1 MNPIQNKLF
10 SITAVTLILSA
21 CATNSGRLSESHDD
35 ASSNLSK
42 GTNLSISSDQRQV
55 QQYGVTRSKI
65 LMKSGAEFLVAGELE
80 KAQQVF
86 NTALKF
92 DAKSAPLHFLNALT
106 YHMSYLKGDADSLAL
121 AESGYRAALMNDP
134 SMEMAYL
141 QLGRLFIVAKDYTR
155 GKQAMALA
163 VDSDDHSMDA
173 LYGLAQAAFFDGDL
187 ATSFWAVSE
196 LERLHW
202 HSPQLYRLKA
212 MQAAIAQQPERARS
226 LAGDYATASSDQ
238 ADVKYLFGRVDR
250 LLSSKVAFRPDPQSV
265 LLAQLAPDT
274 EAKKIA
280 SNPKETETSSKS
292 KAWFS
297 CDPNPGIPMPLPA
310 AQPITPITLTDES
323 MFAPTLPA
331 PCVGVR
337 PQMAMFEVTMIKT
350 MESSNKAFGINLL
363 DGLSAV
369 LTSKSTS
376 TFTNSTGVAE
386 TVRSRSSELINS
398 AAGQATSALRYSL
411 NIANAAFTK
420 NQVISHPTIAAVDR
434 VPAIFFSGA
443 NITLGVA
450 GTGTG
455 TSTTVEKPIG
465 VSLSITPTFVDSNTV
480 LVSMRATR
488 SFIDANSAN
497 HPSVLLQ
504 QTRNSISA
512 SAMLNFGETYVLSG
526 LVEKS
531 ADFGASGT
539 PVLQDIPVLQYL
551 FKHSAKA
558 EFSRQILTLITVRKL
573 VDASP
578 DEERKQLK
586 AGDIST
592 HQMSQKV
599 ADFFRLGADK
609 TAIDE
614 VLAGIRGVDQSYR
627 KYLRG
632 RDFHMEDSGEESRL
646 KSILDSLKE
655 AAYF

>member
-1 MNPIQNKLF
+1 MA
-10 SITAVTLILSA
+10 SSA
-21 CATNSGRLSESHDD
+21 D
-35 ASSNLSK
+35 ASSNLFKDASF
-42 GTNLSISSDQRQV
+42 SSSSGERQE
-55 QQYGVTRSKI
+55 QEHGLTRSKI

-106 YHMSYLKGDADSLAL
+106 YHMSYLKGDVEGLAL
-121 AESGYRAALMNDP
+121 AESGYRAALLNDP

-141 QLGRLFIVAKDYTR
+141 QLGRLFIDAKDYTR

-163 VDSDDHSMDA
+163 VDSDDRSIDA
-173 LYGLAQAAFFDGDL
+173 LYGLAQAALFDGDL

-202 HSPQLYRLKA
+202 NSPRLYRIKA
-212 MQAAIAQQPERARS
+212 MQAAIAHQPERARS
-226 LAGDYATASSDQ
+226 LAADYAKASDDQ
-238 ADVKYLFGRVDR
+238 ADAKYLFGRVDR
-250 LLSSKVAFRPDPQSV
+250 LLSSKVSFRAEPQSLQLAQLVPDPDPQKSV
-265 LLAQLAPDT
+265 NSPK
-274 EAKKIA
+274 EAEA
-280 SNPKETETSSKS
+280 SNSS
-292 KAWFS
+292 KAWFR
-297 CDPNPGIPMPLPA
+297 CDPNPGIPMTLPA
-310 AQPITPITLTDES
+310 AQPLTPIILTDET
-323 MFAPTLPA
+323 MMAPTLPA

-337 PQMAMFEVTMIKT
+337 PQMAMFEVTMITT
-350 MESSNKAFGINLL
+350 MESSNKEFGINLL

-376 TFTNSTGVAE
+376 TFTNSTGIAE

-398 AAGQATSALRYSL
+398 AAGQSTSALRYSL
-411 NIANAAFTK
+411 NIANAAFT
-420 NQVISHPTIAAVDR
+420 NSQVISHPTIAAVDR

-443 NITLGVA
+443 NLTLGVA

-465 VSLSITPTFVDSNTV
+465 VSLSITPTFIDPNTV

-488 SFIDANSAN
+488 SFIDASPPNSSA
-497 HPSVLLQ
+497 VLLQ

-526 LVEKS
+526 LVESS
-531 ADFGASGT
+531 ANYSASGT
-539 PVLQDIPVLQYL
+539 PVLQDIPALQYL

-558 EFSRQILTLITVRKL
+558 EFSRQILTLITVRRL
-573 VDASP
+573 VDANP
-578 DEERKQLK
+578 DEEKKQLK

-592 HQMSQKV
+592 HQMSKKV
-599 ADFFRLGADK
+599 AEFFNLGADK
-609 TAIDE
+609 TTIDE

-627 KYLRG
+627 KFLRG
-632 RDFHMEDSGEESRL
+632 RDFFVGDAGKESRL
-646 KSILDSLKE
+646 KSILDSLKD